1 MANRSTSDST
11 QRNARAVRSRRH
23 PSHISSWPFSPAH
36 LLIAL
41 LAALQTI
48 ASAHAADLPDQPS
61 PLVAVGD
68 FNGDGIADMVEATPP
83 GPDDN
88 GLHSLTVFLGR
99 GDGTFRRIASHN
111 LIGRA
116 PRALV
121 VGDFNGDAHPD
132 VVVGDADGTLLEF
145 NGDGNGNLLP
155 AGKIADLG
163 SIVSIAV
170 GHFTHD
176 GHLDLA
182 VSDLESNAATILL
195 GSGHGSFRQTWSF
208 QLPQRGREYHLA
220 TADFNKDGISD
231 LVITNND
238 DENYEVMLGNGN
250 GTFSY
255 APHLSHL
262 RDPYSYCPT

>member
-1 MANRSTSDST
+1 MADRSTCEGRQQIALSLRDP
-11 QRNARAVRSRRH
+11 RH
-23 PSHISSWPFSPAH
+23 PPLIRSLPFSPAC

-41 LAALQTI
+41 LAAVVA
-48 ASAHAADLPDQPS
+48 ASAHAANIPEEPS

-83 GPDDN
+83 GPEDA
-88 GLHSLTVFLGR
+88 GLHSLTVLLGR
-99 GDGTFRRIASHN
+99 GDGTFRRLPSHN
-111 LIGRA
+111 FIGPD

-121 VGDFNGDAHPD
+121 VGDFNEDGHPD
-132 VVVGDADGTLLEF
+132 VIVGDADGTLLAF
-145 NGDGNGNLLP
+145 TSDGKGDLHP
-155 AGKIADLG
+155 AGKLATLG

-182 VSDLESNAATILL
+182 VSDIESNTATILL
-195 GSGHGSFRQTWSF
+195 GSGNGSFRQTWSF
-208 QLPQRGREYHLA
+208 QLPQRGHEYHLA
-220 TADFNKDGISD
+220 TADFNKDGVSD

-250 GTFSY
+250 GTFTY
-255 APHLSHL
+255 APKLSHL